1 MKHRHV
7 VPSRPVATSQSTAR
21 TPGIRHCPLC
31 GIAMLGSKSRDDLT
45 DDDTFQCQS
54 CHTTIV
60 EAAAGGGTARRSPR
74 PRPKK

>member
-1 MKHRHV
+1 
-7 VPSRPVATSQSTAR
+7 
-21 TPGIRHCPLC
+21 
-31 GIAMLGSKSRDDLT
+31 MLGSKSRDDLT